1 MLKRGVK
8 TIPEI
13 AFTPQLFWI
22 LKIHFFVTNEERW
35 TLHKKACCDCVAN
48 IMQRLACAS
57 NTVVG
62 YRSVV

>member
-22 LKIHFFVTNEERW
+22 LKIHFFVTSEERW
-35 TLHKKACCDCVAN
+35 VLHEKACCNCVAYM
-48 IMQRLACAS
+48 MQRLACAS
-57 NTVVG
+57 NIVDGYTVV
-62 YRSVV
+62 